1 MSKQDRLSLVRAIA
15 SRANRIICRCAD
27 CGLSVSQTR
36 RALRR
41 TCPRLHL
48 SA

>member
-1 MSKQDRLSLVRAIA
+1 MSKQDRLCLVRAIA
-15 SRANRIICRCAD
+15 SRPLRVLAQLAD
-27 CGLSVSQTR
+27 AGMTVTQAR